1 MPEKPIPAAIHAQRA
16 SGGAHTSGPP
26 VGGATIRG
34 LTRTLALVGGGLLL
48 VAMLVTIVS
57 VVGRYGFSQ
66 PVPGDYELVE
76 LICAIGVFL
85 FFPYTHAVNGN
96 ISALFFTSR
105 LPDRYQR
112 VLDLIHDVIFTLVAA
127 MLTWRL
133 AVGLADKF
141 STGEASIMIRIP
153 FWWAFSFAVL
163 SMALLTIVCLWRIS
177 AGIGALRR

>member
-1 MPEKPIPAAIHAQRA
+1 MPEEPIPAAGHGVRA
-16 SGGAHTSGPP
+16 SGGAHAPEPP
-26 VGGATIRG
+26 TGGATIKR
-34 LTRTLALVGGGLLL
+34 LTRTLALAGGALLL

-163 SMALLTIVCLWRIS
+163 SMALLTIVCLWRIF